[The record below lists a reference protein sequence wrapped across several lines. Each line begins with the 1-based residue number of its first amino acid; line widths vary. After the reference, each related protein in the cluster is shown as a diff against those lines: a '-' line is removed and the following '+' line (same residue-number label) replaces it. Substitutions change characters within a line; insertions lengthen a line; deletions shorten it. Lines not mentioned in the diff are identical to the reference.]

1 VLRQLVL
8 RARPAARRHA
18 FAGRALNR
26 LTVDLLGFFATAP
39 GGGFNR
45 LVGLQGLVDLEE
57 VLDLQDGVLA
67 KILQVDDLVLAR
79 VAGRHTNDLV
89 VATCLVAHVEDAD
102 RAGRNEAAWPSRLV
116 EQHECVQGVVILAQ
130 GLLDVAVV
138 SRVTSRGE
146 EHPIKANATGCVV
159 DFVFVAAAH
168 RDFDGHVKV
177 HQGRMPH
184 LAYRQAT
191 LTWAKNQDRDRGGEV
206 SMATASGVRQWWV
219 AAATV
224 SFVVLSGPAAVPVV
238 MTAGSIT
245 AQDLSPVIAQN
256 AVRPQLPSAVDFVL
270 EPTQRG
276 EAPDAEAVAEVARD
290 GWDASSLGSSSR
302 RGLTIRDALT
312 GEHLV
317 DLRADKDFTPA
328 SITKVL
334 SAAAIMSVLT
344 PEQIFATTVVTG
356 DKPTDIVLVA
366 GGDQLLAPGRGD
378 PTAVV
383 GRAGLGDLA
392 KQTAAALEAAGVS
405 EPVRLLLDTSYAQ
418 GSDVA
423 PGWTDFWLTNGYT
436 GRISMLA
443 LESARALPGSPAP
456 ANPTR
461 QAAKTFQQ
469 ALADEGISL
478 STTKITAASEPSAE
492 QEDQTPLG
500 RVESAPLRDVLA
512 LALATS
518 DNAMVEQ
525 LSRQGAV
532 AAGVS
537 PKQKAV
543 NEWVV
548 ATMTDYYKLDID
560 GAALADTSGL
570 SDGTRLPMRLVADVL
585 AAGASGAYPSL
596 QSVLDGLP
604 VAGYNG
610 TMRDRF
616 GADAANPGLGVVR
629 AKTGSLPSVTS
640 LAGTLT
646 TRDGR
651 LLVFALTTNDVED
664 GPGPVEA
671 RAAID
676 VLVSSL
682 ADCGC

>member
-1 VLRQLVL
+1 M
-8 RARPAARRHA
+8 RR
-18 FAGRALNR
+18 
-26 LTVDLLGFFATAP
+26 
-39 GGGFNR
+39 
-45 LVGLQGLVDLEE
+45 
-57 VLDLQDGVLA
+57 
-67 KILQVDDLVLAR
+67 
-79 VAGRHTNDLV
+79 
-89 VATCLVAHVEDAD
+89 
-102 RAGRNEAAWPSRLV
+102 
-116 EQHECVQGVVILAQ
+116 
-130 GLLDVAVV
+130 
-138 SRVTSRGE
+138 
-146 EHPIKANATGCVV
+146 
-159 DFVFVAAAH
+159 
-168 RDFDGHVKV
+168 
-177 HQGRMPH
+177 
-184 LAYRQAT
+184 
-191 LTWAKNQDRDRGGEV
+191 
-206 SMATASGVRQWWV
+206 WWV
-219 AAATV
+219 AAATLSVVV
-224 SFVVLSGPAAVPVV
+224 SSVPAAAPVV
-238 MTAGSIT
+238 VTAGSIE
-245 AQDLSPVIAQN
+245 AKGPSPVTAQN
-256 AVRPQLPSAVDFVL
+256 AVRPQLPSAVDFAL

-276 EAPDAEAVAEVARD
+276 DAPDAEVVAEVARD

-317 DLRADKDFTPA
+317 DQRADKAFTPA

-334 SAAAIMSVLT
+334 SAAAVMSVLP
-344 PEQIFATTVVTG
+344 PEQTFATTVVSGT
-356 DKPTDIVLVA
+356 KPTDIVLVA
-366 GGDQLLAPGRGD
+366 GGDQLLAPGGSD

-392 KQTAAALEAAGVS
+392 KQTAAALEAGGVS
-405 EPVRLLLDTSYAQ
+405 EPVRLFLDTSYAQ
-418 GSDVA
+418 GSDLA
-423 PGWTDFWLTNGYT
+423 PGWTDFWVTNGYT

-456 ANPTR
+456 ADPTME
-461 QAAKTFQQ
+461 AAKTFQQ
-469 ALADEGISL
+469 ALEDEGVSL
-478 STTKITAASEPSAE
+478 STTKIRAAAEPSPE
-492 QEDQTPLG
+492 QGDQPPLAG
-500 RVESAPLRDVLA
+500 VESAPLRDVLA

-537 PKQKAV
+537 PNQKDV
-543 NEWVV
+543 NTWVV
-548 ATMTDYYKLDID
+548 DTMSDYYELDID
-560 GAALADTSGL
+560 GAELADTSGL
-570 SDGTRLPMRLVADVL
+570 SDGTMLPMRLVADVL

-604 VAGYNG
+604 IAGYNG

-616 GADAANPGLGVVR
+616 GADAAGSGLGVVR

-664 GPGPVEA
+664 GPGQVEA

-676 VLVSSL
+676 ALVSSL